1 MIGLNLYQ
9 SIGITNPFDKIRV
22 AGDLISVSL
31 APAAEHIAH
40 LLAWALQNNM
50 HVEQM
55 LEMPFYHPVIEE
67 GLRTA
72 LLDAESQLQ

>member
-31 APAAEHIAH
+31 ETVVDR
-40 LLAWALQNNM
+40 LQ
-50 HVEQM
+50 
-55 LEMPFYHPVIEE
+55 
-67 GLRTA
+67 
-72 LLDAESQLQ
+72 D